1 MGRWILISLA
11 AFLHFIVVAN
21 SIAVMSVDLGGE
33 WIKVG
38 IVSVRPIYIIHKK
51 SITKQYFIVAWNSYG
66 DSSQQGV
73 QEENSSCDR
82 LPQWRTAVW

>member
-38 IVSVRPIYIIHKK
+38 IVSVRPFQTYARNK
-51 SITKQYFIVAWNSYG
+51 
-66 DSSQQGV
+66 
-73 QEENSSCDR
+73 
-82 LPQWRTAVW
+82 

>member
-38 IVSVRPIYIIHKK
+38 IVSVRSFFDIDEIKIK
-51 SITKQYFIVAWNSYG
+51 
-66 DSSQQGV
+66 
-73 QEENSSCDR
+73 
-82 LPQWRTAVW
+82 